1 LGQRAT
7 KGRGAW
13 WLGLATLGVLSVALV
28 LVLDDGPGAG
38 PGAGPG
44 GDATDA
50 RAPVEGSGSSLDVEP
65 LTPRTVLPEVLHT
78 ASRPLSA
85 RADQAPAAADP
96 APAEPVAADGPRLA
110 VRVFDAG
117 GAAVPQ
123 ASLLAKVLGAE
134 PEPLGVTDD
143 EGRAEL
149 PLVRLVKPSHG
160 TGYLIAR
167 HPAHGPVQ
175 RTVSGSDREVQI
187 TLPPGHELRVR
198 VLAVGGGPVAGASV
212 MVSAGLGPPGGFVPN
227 AAMPVT
233 LAQAPCDARGMVR
246 LSGLPPQKVTLHA
259 SAPGHASAHESVEAT
274 APTDDRPVVLR
285 LRPTELLSVRVL
297 DPSGAALSGA
307 EVRVQVDGMATEQGR
322 AVTDKEGR
330 ARFDQLPTARRR
342 LDVSASHPTG
352 LPATRT
358 WEEDEL
364 AQALSD
370 GEELVVKLG
379 AAAMLRVSV
388 ADVPEPVAQQAVT
401 VIAAAAESTGGGGG
415 PSALRTMASG
425 VLGETVVV
433 PELPVDQL
441 LDVALGTLAEVVH
454 IERDVLLTAGE
465 SRELVLP
472 WPGLVTVHV
481 RAERGGEP
489 LVLGSVRLTASDGRE
504 AIPSPGERW
513 SEGRPPVLAC
523 DLADASDLAVPP
535 GAYDVALTVDR
546 IVARRTDLLLTDGTE
561 VLFVLDDHLLTGRLV
576 DGAGAPLPGETLR
589 TSVTRITSLTDD
601 AGRFRLQG
609 TLRQAEDLQLV
620 GEAFGA
626 VVVAEGLPSGGELGD
641 VAVALQQLSGQVILR
656 DTGEPVAA
664 RLVVSPGVEDSPF
677 PRSMRGFAGGDIQA
691 GGDGRFRALLPAG
704 AWMLRPK
711 APKLLGLPLD
721 VDLDGPTEVTCELL
735 ATATLQVGLQ
745 EGAKG
750 RYLVDLASP
759 ALGDDWASSFLLMPS
774 GLRPHA
780 VAAPPGT
787 VEIRL
792 RKGADVVE
800 TRSVVLVAGQKTE
813 VWFGP

>member
-1 LGQRAT
+1 MGSWCMVQRAT

-38 PGAGPG
+38 N
-44 GDATDA
+44 ATVPQ
-50 RAPVEGSGSSLDVEP
+50 APVEGSEPSPDVEP
-65 LTPRTVLPEVLHT
+65 LAPRTALPEVLHT
-78 ASRPLSA
+78 ATRPLSA
-85 RADQAPAAADP
+85 RDDQPPAAADP
-96 APAEPVAADGPRLA
+96 ASAEPVAADGPRLA
-110 VRVFDAG
+110 VLVLDAD
-117 GAAVPQ
+117 GAPVAE
-123 ASLLAKVLGAE
+123 ATLLAKVPGGE
-134 PEPLGVTDD
+134 PERLGVTDED
-143 EGRAEL
+143 GRADVS
-149 PLVRLVKPSHG
+149 LVHLVEPGHG

-167 HPAHGPVQ
+167 HPVHGPVQ
-175 RTVSGSDREVQI
+175 RTVSASDRELQI

-212 MVSAGLGPPGGFVPN
+212 SVSAGLAPSGGFVVN
-227 AAMPVT
+227 AATPVT

-246 LSGLPPQKVTLHA
+246 LSGLPPQKVTLLA
-259 SAPGHASAHESVEAT
+259 SAPGHTSAHQSVDAT
-274 APTDDRPVVLR
+274 APTGDRPVVLR
-285 LRPTELLSVRVL
+285 LRPTELLRVRVL
-297 DPSGAALSGA
+297 DSSGAALSGA
-307 EVRVQVDGMATEQGR
+307 EVQVQVDGNATEHGR
-322 AVTDKEGR
+322 AVTDGEGR
-330 ARFDQLPTARRR
+330 ARFDQLPPPRRR
-342 LDVSASHPTG
+342 LDVSASHPAG
-352 LPATRT
+352 LPASRT
-358 WEEDEL
+358 WVEDEL

-370 GEELVVKLG
+370 GEELVVTLG
-379 AAAMLRVSV
+379 IAASLRVSV
-388 ADVPEPVAQQAVT
+388 ADVPESAAHQAVS
-401 VIAAAAESTGGGGG
+401 VIVAAAESTGGGGG
-415 PSALRTMASG
+415 RNVLRAMASG

-454 IERDVLLTAGE
+454 VERDVLLSAGE
-465 SRELVLP
+465 SRELELP

-481 RAERGGEP
+481 HAERGGEP

-523 DLADASDLAVPP
+523 DLADASNLAVPP

-546 IVARRTDLLLTDGTE
+546 IVARRTDLLLTEGAE

-626 VVVAEGLPSGGELGD
+626 VVVAEDLPSGGELGD
-641 VAVALQQLSGQVILR
+641 VAVALQQLSGQVVLR

-691 GGDGRFRALLPAG
+691 GGDGRFSALLPSG
-704 AWMLRPK
+704 SWMLRPK
-711 APKLLGLPLD
+711 APELLGLPLD

-792 RKGADVVE
+792 RKGAEVVE

-813 VWFGP
+813 VWLGP